1 MTGETCRGGTAA
13 EQAPDRTGSPWTTRT
28 KDPAV
33 SKPSDGH
40 QTVSTRRVVGVLGGL
55 GLGVIGGFVGSLLR
69 SRPPTIYATGLKTSE
84 GDDGDRRD
92 DGRDESEHGLPTSE
106 RGSR

>member
-1 MTGETCRGGTAA
+1 M
-13 EQAPDRTGSPWTTRT
+13 
-28 KDPAV
+28 

-55 GLGVIGGFVGSLLR
+55 GLGVVGGFVGSLLR
-69 SRPPTIYATGLKTSE
+69 SRPPTIYATGPKASE